1 MYAITWTWDGDV
13 GKARASVTVVEWD
26 EAEAIME
33 LLRVLEIPY
42 SCQYKPVPEL
52 LPGEDAS

>member
-1 MYAITWTWDGDV
+1 MYGITWTWDGDA
-13 GKARASVTVVEWD
+13 GKARAVVTVMDWS

-33 LLRVLEIPY
+33 LLRVLEIPH

-52 LPGEDAS
+52 LPGEDIA